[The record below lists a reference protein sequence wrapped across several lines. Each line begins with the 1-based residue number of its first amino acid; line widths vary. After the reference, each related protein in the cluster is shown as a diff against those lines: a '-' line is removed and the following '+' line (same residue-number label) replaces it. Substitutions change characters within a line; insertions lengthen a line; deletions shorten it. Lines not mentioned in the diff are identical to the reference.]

1 LQDDLFE
8 WDDKKASRNIRIR
21 GISFEEAKTVFE
33 DPYSIT
39 QRDEVNSDFED
50 RFVTIG
56 LSLVSRVLFVVHAER
71 GKRIRIISAR
81 KPTPSER
88 AEYDQQR
95 QS

>member
-1 LQDDLFE
+1 MQDDLFE
-8 WDDKKASRNIRIR
+8 WGDKKALRNIRIR
-21 GISFEEAKTVFE
+21 GISFEEARTVFE

-39 QRDEVNSDFED
+39 QRDEANSDFED

-56 LSLVSRVLFVVHAER
+56 LSLVTRVLFVVHAER
-71 GKRIRIISAR
+71 GERIRIVSAR

-95 QS
+95 